1 MTEPKI
7 DYEAILERLHGE
19 EPITGVGEPLQG
31 EAAAAAGRAM
41 LLGEYGSDK
50 AIARAIRTGR
60 PRVGE
65 AKRGPSPTVRG
76 RIAEH
81 DYAALA
87 QLEERTGKSE
97 SALVREAVHMLL
109 QKYQVAS

>member
-1 MTEPKI
+1 MTEPTI
-7 DYEAILERLHGE
+7 DYEALIDRLHGE
-19 EPITGVGEPLQG
+19 EPVTGVGEPLRG
-31 EAAAAAGRAM
+31 DAAAAAGHAM

-50 AIARAIRTGR
+50 AIDLAIRAGR

-76 RIAEH
+76 RIAEY

-87 QLEERTGKSE
+87 QLEARTGKSE